1 MTPFDRDNIQSFRF
15 IRSAFDWST
24 GLISLVYAFDH
35 GPELVERIQIPGA
48 PFTASPQRAYAVQ
61 QAVRLLH
68 LFAGVSYYKAAC
80 PPSLVVEG
88 PALSADAVQLVVAV
102 YRDGLAEFAYRNQR
116 QLDLAFQWPAGEQV
130 GQSAPMV
137 GLGHRALVA
146 IGGGKDSLVTIET
159 LRSAHVAQTVTWVGR
174 ARLIQACAQE
184 TGLPMMAIDR
194 QLAPQLAE
202 YNRQGAWNGHVPVTA
217 INSAILSV
225 AALLHNTDQVVFS
238 NERSASVGSAITA
251 VGEVNHQWSK
261 SWAFEDAFAHYV
273 RAHIAADLAYY
284 SLLRPFSEL
293 AVARRFAQNDRYD
306 HCFSSCNRNFH
317 LHGKTPEQRW
327 CGECPK
333 CHFVFLALAPFMAKH
348 RLVAI
353 FAGRNLLDEP
363 RFASAFDALIAY
375 QRPKPFECV
384 GDVQE
389 SRAALMHLTKDPAW
403 QSDALVSRF
412 AREILPTFDRQSL
425 SLDPLLHASGDHHIP
440 PAIWPHVNALFRD

>member
-15 IRSAFDWST
+15 IRSAIDWST

-48 PFTASPQRAYAVQ
+48 PFSVSPQRAYAVQ

-68 LFAGVSYYKAAC
+68 LVAGVSYYKAAC
-80 PPSLVVEG
+80 PPRLVVEG
-88 PALSADAVQLVVAV
+88 PALTADAAKLVVAV

-116 QLDLAFQWPAGEQV
+116 QLDLAFQWPAGEHV

-146 IGGGKDSLVTIET
+146 IGGGKDSLVTIEA
-159 LRSAHVAQTVTWVGR
+159 LRSAQVAQTVTWVGR

-184 TGLPMMAIDR
+184 TGLPIMAIDR
-194 QLAPQLAE
+194 QLAPQLAD
-202 YNRQGAWNGHVPVTA
+202 YNRQGALNGHVPVTA

-225 AALLHNTDQVVFS
+225 AALLHDNDQVVFS
-238 NERSASVGSAITA
+238 NERSANVGSAIAT

-261 SWAFEDAFAHYV
+261 SWAFETAFAHYV
-273 RAHIAADLAYY
+273 RTHIAADLTYY

-293 AVARRFAQNDRYD
+293 AVARRFAQIARYD

-317 LHGKTPEQRW
+317 LHGKTPAQRW
-327 CGECPK
+327 CCECPK
-333 CHFVFLALAPFMAKH
+333 CHFVFLALAPFMAKQ

-363 RFASAFDALIAY
+363 RFAAAFDALIAY

-384 GDVQE
+384 GEARE
-389 SRAALMHLTKDPAW
+389 SRAALMLLTKDPAW

-412 AREILPTFDRQSL
+412 AQEILPTFDRQRL
-425 SLDPLLHASGDHHIP
+425 SLDRLLDASGDHHIP
-440 PAIWPHVNALFRD
+440 PAIWPHIHALFRN